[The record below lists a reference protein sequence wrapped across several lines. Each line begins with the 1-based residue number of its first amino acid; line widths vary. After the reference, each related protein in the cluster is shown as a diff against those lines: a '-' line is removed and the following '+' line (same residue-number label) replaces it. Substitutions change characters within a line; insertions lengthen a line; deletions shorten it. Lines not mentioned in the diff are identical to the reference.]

1 MIKKD
6 RRKKKRITICLGI
19 IMLIIGIFLYVL
31 SVQIA
36 DGVDTSLDTLA
47 IVFTTYGSG
56 LLALCIYRWKEIPP
70 DQLTEESLKKR
81 EIKYL
86 LGAAVFIVL
95 LAIVPSIKCLT
106 INQILKVFSVS
117 GLSFFINLLICTVDS
132 RMTINEEDSK
142 KELREVT

>member
-56 LLALCIYRWKEIPP
+56 LLA
-70 DQLTEESLKKR
+70 S
-81 EIKYL
+81 
-86 LGAAVFIVL
+86 GVFDH
-95 LAIVPSIKCLT
+95 K
-106 INQILKVFSVS
+106 VS
-117 GLSFFINLLICTVDS
+117 GETN
-132 RMTINEEDSK
+132 
-142 KELREVT
+142 